1 MLPTG
6 SAEAGRCSPPL
17 PCAGQSRPGTDRSR
31 LKIQNGKRLLSKLW
45 KYYYDLALKP
55 LPIESAAGLV
65 EGGVDGLHKVDHGQ
79 LTGSKWIKSTNRIK
93 SWFLPVPNLHGNY
106 RPTGW
111 KLVYCAF
118 SLAISVTFVF
128 WKLTRNIQKNVY
140 RFNWMNSQVH
150 LHDDSVLYDL
160 VSLQLP
166 DDGVDKLKRRL
177 QRRLPK
183 LNRLLQQRYV
193 DFSLFDFWPILSR
206 Q

>member
-118 SLAISVTFVF
+118 SLAISVTIFFFKKTHPKYPKTVF
-128 WKLTRNIQKNVY
+128 KLTQQMIPNPTCMMTVFSMISWV
-140 RFNWMNSQVH
+140 FNSQMME
-150 LHDDSVLYDL
+150 
-160 VSLQLP
+160 
-166 DDGVDKLKRRL
+166 
-177 QRRLPK
+177 
-183 LNRLLQQRYV
+183 
-193 DFSLFDFWPILSR
+193 
-206 Q
+206 